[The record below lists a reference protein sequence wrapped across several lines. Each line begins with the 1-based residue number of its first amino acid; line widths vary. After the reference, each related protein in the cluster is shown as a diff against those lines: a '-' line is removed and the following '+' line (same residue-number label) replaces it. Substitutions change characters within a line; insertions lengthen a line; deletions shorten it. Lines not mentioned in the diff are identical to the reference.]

1 MSHEASVGLV
11 LPLFLDKNCSD
22 QLREYW
28 YFLLFLLSSAT
39 TQSILLKVSQNS
51 FRFPSS
57 CSSIF
62 DRTICLHTTTAG
74 TQDRENRTEDDNLKR
89 KHPWDFY
96 FLSHRRDFWKHL
108 CTICALQSMS
118 KLDQALKFVF
128 IHLRSNYCEQNFYL
142 KPVNSEIIKTCC
154 ASSMSIPV

>member
-11 LPLFLDKNCSD
+11 LPLFLDKNRSD

-28 YFLLFLLSSAT
+28 YFLLFLLSSAP

-96 FLSHRRDFWKHL
+96 FLSHRRDFWRHL
-108 CTICALQSMS
+108 CTICALQ
-118 KLDQALKFVF
+118 
-128 IHLRSNYCEQNFYL
+128 RSNYCELNFYL
-142 KPVNSEIIKTCC
+142 KLVNSEIIETCC
-154 ASSMSIPV
+154 AAFMSILV